1 MASTQVE
8 EKTNKFEDFLIILI
22 KYKRIIIINILI
34 VTVAAIIISLLI
46 ENRYKSVASFIS
58 PKKKSGLFGDV
69 TGFSS
74 TIKDL
79 SRTLGGKLGTVT
91 DEAYNYL
98 VILQSRTASE
108 KIIEKF
114 NLRQVYDIDKDKPF
128 ENVLSELENN
138 VSFNIEDEGN
148 ILISVIDK
156 SPVRAANMA
165 NFYIDI
171 LNEISTQLSVT
182 EARSNR
188 KFIEKRFNQ
197 VKVDITNIEDSLE
210 NFSKKYNVLEMKEQM
225 KAAITVAAEL
235 QAQVEVAKIETELL
249 KNNLGENNP
258 LVLQSELKVEELNKR
273 LMSMKL
279 GEDKNLKSS
288 LNLFIPFE
296 KVPETGIKYLRLM
309 RDFEIQNKLLE
320 FLYPIY
326 EQAKI
331 EEQKNTPVV
340 LVVDKAV
347 PPQKKD
353 SPKRTI
359 IVLLAVLLS
368 FFFSIGYV
376 LIKESY
382 SNLQDDETRYKKI
395 KNGIIEPLKSSFRF
409 RKSTR

>member
-1 MASTQVE
+1 MSSTQIE

-22 KYKRIIIINILI
+22 KYKRIIIINILL
-34 VTVAAIIISLLI
+34 VTVAAVIISLLM

-58 PKKKSGLFGDV
+58 PKKKGGLFGDV

-108 KIIEKF
+108 KVIEKF

-156 SPVRAANMA
+156 SPVRAANIA

-197 VKVDITNIEDSLE
+197 VKADIANIEDSLE
-210 NFSKKYNVLEMKEQM
+210 KFSKKYNVLEMKEQM

-249 KNNLGENNP
+249 NNNLGENNP

-279 GEDKNLKSS
+279 GGDKNLKSS

-331 EEQKNTPVV
+331 EEQKNIPVV

-359 IVLLAVLLS
+359 IVFLAVLLS

-382 SNLQDDETRYKKI
+382 SNLQDDEKRYKKI
-395 KNGIIEPLKSSFRF
+395 KNGIIEPLKSFFKF